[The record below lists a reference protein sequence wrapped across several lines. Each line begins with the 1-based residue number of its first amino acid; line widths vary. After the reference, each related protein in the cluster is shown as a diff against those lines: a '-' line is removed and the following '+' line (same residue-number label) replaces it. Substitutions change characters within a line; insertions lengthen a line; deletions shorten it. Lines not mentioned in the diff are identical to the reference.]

1 VNSLRVLLN
10 LSAVALALFSAA
22 GVTATP
28 PADVARDVSDLR
40 IMRMLPT
47 VSSMP
52 SPLRRALARAFQQ
65 RRLEMANPGAW
76 FRTTG
81 SFTYAGDP
89 DVGLPQRRLL
99 FAFETPRHYFV
110 YYEAAHP
117 SHAAALAFRKAP
129 VEFVWGG
136 ADLIT
141 PYARSPQRLRARIL
155 RHQLLDDRHYFW

>member
-1 VNSLRVLLN
+1 LRVLLK
-10 LSAVALALFSAA
+10 LSAVALVLFTPSRALAA
-22 GVTATP
+22 P
-28 PADVARDVSDLR
+28 PADTARDISDLR
-40 IMRMLPT
+40 IIRTLPT
-47 VSSMP
+47 VSAMP

-65 RRLEMANPGAW
+65 RRLELANPGAR
-76 FRTTG
+76 FRMTG

-136 ADLIT
+136 ADLTT
-141 PYARSPQRLRARIL
+141 PYARSPQRLRTRIL
-155 RHQLLDDRHYFW
+155 RHQLLDDRRYFW